1 MCYNLI
7 KTKRRK
13 TMAKKSITSFYDNLP
28 WIAKIIIQAV
38 LGAVVGGVYRI
49 LKFVESKNILTL
61 IMAILGLVTGIG
73 NLIFWIIDLF
83 TMITTNKISFFA
95 D

>member
-1 MCYNLI
+1 
-7 KTKRRK
+7 
-13 TMAKKSITSFYDNLP
+13 MAKKSITSFYDNLP

-61 IMAILGLVTGIG
+61 IMAILGLVTGVG

>member
-1 MCYNLI
+1 
-7 KTKRRK
+7 
-13 TMAKKSITSFYDNLP
+13 MAKKSITSFYDNLP

>member
-1 MCYNLI
+1 
-7 KTKRRK
+7 
-13 TMAKKSITSFYDNLP
+13 MAKKSITSFYDNLP
-28 WIAKIIIQAV
+28 WIAKIIIQV
-38 LGAVVGGVYRI
+38 ILGAVVGGVYRI

-73 NLIFWIIDLF
+73 NFIFWIIDLF
-83 TMITTNKISFFA
+83 TMITANKISFFA

>member
-1 MCYNLI
+1 
-7 KTKRRK
+7 
-13 TMAKKSITSFYDNLP
+13 MAKKSITSFYDNLP

-61 IMAILGLVTGIG
+61 IMAILSLVTGVG

>member
-1 MCYNLI
+1 
-7 KTKRRK
+7 
-13 TMAKKSITSFYDNLP
+13 MAKKSITSFYDNLP
-28 WIAKIIIQAV
+28 WIAKIIIQV
-38 LGAVVGGVYRI
+38 ILGAVVGGVYRI